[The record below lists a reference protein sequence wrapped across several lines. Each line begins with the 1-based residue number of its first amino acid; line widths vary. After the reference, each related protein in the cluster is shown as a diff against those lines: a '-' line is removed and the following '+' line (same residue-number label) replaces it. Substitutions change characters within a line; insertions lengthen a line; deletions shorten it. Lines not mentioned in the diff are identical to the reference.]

1 MLKAKQMAEGIKAGS
16 YDKELANLYGE
27 GDKITG
33 QRERYAEAIANE
45 YNKSVA
51 YFSNNHDY
59 REFRAKQI
67 VGFNEA
73 YKYHCCYA
81 RFGHKAEPVAKVLKN
96 Y

>member
-1 MLKAKQMAEGIKAGS
+1 MICNDDS
-16 YDKELANLYGE
+16 ELENFRA
-27 GDKITG
+27 T
-33 QRERYAEAIANE
+33 YAEAIANE